1 LFFVARRGMPGVAAT
16 RGGPQGA
23 GDEPT
28 LEERDARRT

>member
-1 LFFVARRGMPGVAAT
+1 LFFVARRGMPGVATA

-23 GDEPT
+23 SREPT